1 MRKGNQTADPQ
12 PTTTL
17 TESQF
22 IRSHQVEED
31 VRRQLLNDVSLHIS
45 DLVVRRVPGGVCLE
59 GYLEMDGDLD
69 HVCCLAQRVAGVEKV
84 LNRLITCSS
93 APRKG

>member
-1 MRKGNQTADPQ
+1 MRKGNQTTDPQ

-31 VRRQLLNDVSLHIS
+31 VRRQLLSDDSLHFS
-45 DLVVRRVPGGVCLE
+45 DLVVRRVPDGVCLE
-59 GYLEMDGDLD
+59 GYLEMDCDSE
-69 HVCCLAQRVAGVEKV
+69 HVCCLAQRVAGVDKV
-84 LNRLITCSS
+84 LNRLMTCSS
-93 APRKG
+93 SPRKG